1 MKYIVNEQNTCGQA
15 SLTDDLRNTV
25 LESLGF
31 APNESA
37 EQINESV
44 VAGAEVENE
53 EYDAPC
59 LYEWDNSVFALEEE
73 VYEIDGQL
81 FLKAFEL
88 DSELRGSLDE
98 SHEDLFINEV
108 RFEQEDFDLGDIYDY
123 GDEIFIKLDEAY
135 AMKEGD
141 KKGDKSKDK
150 PGDKPDY
157 TTDARKG
164 DKGHGKDKDD
174 KGDFETGMRKGDKSN
189 QKSKAGDKPDFTT
202 DMRKG
207 DKSKTHPGRKDFE
220 NGKKKVDEAMTAA
233 DRLKA
238 FNRNKAGAGDTASA
252 QAKARQRTS
261 ELQARTKA
269 QKSDNKADTARAEKD
284 AARDAGM

>member
-15 SLTDDLRNTV
+15 SLTDEQRNLF
-25 LESLGF
+25 LEGLGF
-31 APNESA
+31 APNQTA

-44 VAGAEVENE
+44 DAGAEVENE

-88 DSELRGSLDE
+88 DAELQGTLDE
-98 SHEDLFINEV
+98 SHADLFINEV
-108 RFEQEDFDLGDIYDY
+108 RFEQEEFELGDIYDY

-150 PGDKPDY
+150 P
-157 TTDARKG
+157 A
-164 DKGHGKDKDD
+164 GH
-174 KGDFETGMRKGDKSN
+174 
-189 QKSKAGDKPDFTT
+189 
-202 DMRKG
+202 
-207 DKSKTHPGRKDFE
+207 KDFE
-220 NGKKKVDEAMTAA
+220 NGKKKVVKEMNAA
-233 DRLKA
+233 DRLAA
-238 FNRNKAGAGDTASA
+238 FNKNKAGAGDTASA
-252 QAKARQRTS
+252 QARARQRTS
-261 ELQARTKA
+261 ELKSRMKA

>member
-88 DSELRGSLDE
+88 DAELRGSLDE
-98 SHEDLFINEV
+98 SHEELFINEV
-108 RFEQEDFDLGDIYDY
+108 RFEREDFSLGDIYDY
-123 GDEIFIKLDEAY
+123 GDEIFIALT
-135 AMKEGD
+135 EGD

-150 PGDKPDY
+150 PEDKPDY

-174 KGDFETGMRKGDKSN
+174 KGDYETGMRKGDKSN
-189 QKSKAGDKPDFTT
+189 QKSKEGDKPDFTT

-220 NGKKKVDEAMTAA
+220 NGKKKVDEQMNAA

-238 FNRNKAGAGDTASA
+238 FNKNKAGSGDTATA
-252 QAKARQRTS
+252 QATAQRRTS
-261 ELQARTKA
+261 ELKARTKA
-269 QKSDNKADTARAEKD
+269 QNSDTKADTAQAEKD

>member
-1 MKYIVNEQNTCGQA
+1 MKYIVNEQNSCGQA
-15 SLTDDLRNTV
+15 SLSDEQRNLF
-25 LESLGF
+25 LEGLGF
-31 APNESA
+31 APNQTA

-44 VAGAEVENE
+44 DAGAEVENE

-88 DSELRGSLDE
+88 DAELQGTLDE
-98 SHEDLFINEV
+98 SHADLFINEV
-108 RFEQEDFDLGDIYDY
+108 RFEQEEFELGDIYDY

-174 KGDFETGMRKGDKSN
+174 KGDYETGMRKGDKSN

-207 DKSKTHPGRKDFE
+207 DKSKTHPGHKDFE
-220 NGKKKVDEAMTAA
+220 NGKKKVVKEMNAA
-233 DRLKA
+233 DRLAA
-238 FNRNKAGAGDTASA
+238 FNKNKAGAGDTQTSQTTA
-252 QAKARQRTS
+252 QRRTS
-261 ELQARTKA
+261 ELKARAKA
-269 QKSDNKADTARAEKD
+269 QNSDTQADKAKAERD